1 MKFLIRIL
9 AALAAL
15 LVLTSCAESV
25 SLPSPSPQFYV
36 NDFSDLISE
45 TVEEKI
51 TAQGVALEKATKAQ
65 IVVVTVPDTAGM
77 ALEDYSLELARKW
90 GIGGSEEN
98 NGVLILFTTEEG
110 DPHVRIEVGYGLEGA
125 LNDAKCGRILDK
137 WAVESMHALD
147 WDAAVLNTW
156 NAVAEQVYA
165 EYGLEIP
172 EDVALDWDEAMS
184 QEEEGIDFLNL
195 GIVIVFVVIVALMSG
210 NRGGRGGRGNGRFY
224 GSFGGHMGGFGG
236 GFSGGGFGG
245 GFSGGGG
252 SFGGGGAS
260 R

>member
-1 MKFLIRIL
+1 MKLLIRIV
-9 AALAAL
+9 AAFAAL
-15 LVLTSCAESV
+15 LVLTSCAEAV
-25 SLPSPSPQFYV
+25 PLPSPSPQFYV
-36 NDFSDLISE
+36 NDFSDLVSE

-51 TAQGVALEKATKAQ
+51 TAQGAALEKAAKAQ

-77 ALEDYSLELARKW
+77 SLEDYSLELARKW

-98 NGVLILFTTEEG
+98 NGVLILFTTDAD

-125 LNDAKCGRILDK
+125 LNDAKCGRILDT
-137 WAVESMHALD
+137 WAVESMHAEA
-147 WDAAVLNTW
+147 WDDAVLDTW

-172 EDVALDWDEAMS
+172 EDVALDWNEAVP
-184 QEEEGIDFLNL
+184 QEEEDLDIISL
-195 GIVIVFVVIVALMSG
+195 GIIIAVIVVVALMSG
-210 NRGGRGGRGNGRFY
+210 SKGGRGGRGNGRFY
-224 GSFGGHMGGFGG
+224 GGFGGYTGGFSGGFGG
-236 GFSGGGFGG
+236 GRTG